1 MRSGV
6 WNKDEIR
13 NDIGDLLE
21 IILGQDRTCECFWS
35 ISENDIWHHIY
46 GKIWHMLC
54 RIPFSLIC
62 ATISYMYM
70 HCHKDVVAASYMYMH
85 CHTRVEAHIPSSHET
100 IITNA
105 KHKGWAIGY
114 VECAM
119 IYATILVQLNE
130 FYCFLLT
137 VSSNY

>member
-1 MRSGV
+1 MTYDV
-6 WNKDEIR
+6 
-13 NDIGDLLE
+13 
-21 IILGQDRTCECFWS
+21 
-35 ISENDIWHHIY
+35 HHIY
-46 GKIWHMLC
+46 GKILHMLC

-105 KHKGWAIGY
+105 KHKGWSYRVCRVRHDICYNFGPA
-114 VECAM
+114 
-119 IYATILVQLNE
+119 Q
-130 FYCFLLT
+130 
-137 VSSNY
+137 